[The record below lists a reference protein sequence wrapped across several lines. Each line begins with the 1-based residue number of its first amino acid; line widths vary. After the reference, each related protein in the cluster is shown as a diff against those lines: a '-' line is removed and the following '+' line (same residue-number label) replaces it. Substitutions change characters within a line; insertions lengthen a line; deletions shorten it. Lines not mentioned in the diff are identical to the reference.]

1 MIVSMRNLHS
11 ILLVAGF
18 LFLSLGNVQAQK
30 FGYLN
35 SAAILAAMPATKTAD
50 QQLKNLQEE
59 LTREGEGKASVLQ
72 GKFEA
77 YMAEVNEGKLNR
89 VQMQEREATL
99 TEERKALGKF
109 EQEAFDKIAKKREE
123 LYTPILEQVQA
134 AIDAVGE
141 EKGYQFIFD
150 VGVSNFILFAE
161 DSDDIGPLV
170 RAKLGI

>member
-1 MIVSMRNLHS
+1 MIVNMRNLHS

-18 LFLSLGNVQAQK
+18 LFFSLGSVQAQK

-35 SAAILAAMPATKTAD
+35 SAAILAAMPGTKTAD
-50 QQLKNLQEE
+50 QKIKSLQEQ
-59 LTREGEGKASVLQ
+59 LTKEGEGKATALQ
-72 GKFEA
+72 AKFEA
-77 YMAEVNEGKLNR
+77 YMTEVNGGKLNR
-89 VQMQEREATL
+89 VQMQEREAVL
-99 TEERKALGKF
+99 TKERETLGKF

-134 AIDAVGE
+134 AIDAVGKE
-141 EKGYQFIFD
+141 NEYQFIFD